1 MTKRLNR
8 GNVFV
13 VVRNSFGYSEY
24 QASVVVGVFANLEDA
39 DDYKGT
45 CEQQWIDKVGSLN
58 DIEFDIQLTTF
69 YG

>member
-13 VVRNSFGYSEY
+13 VLRDDTRGTYGP
-24 QASVVVGVFANLEDA
+24 AVVGVFYNLEDA
-39 DDYKGT
+39 DDYKGM
-45 CEQQWIDKVGSLN
+45 CEQQWIDKVGSL
-58 DIEFDIQLTTF
+58 DGVEFDIQLTTF